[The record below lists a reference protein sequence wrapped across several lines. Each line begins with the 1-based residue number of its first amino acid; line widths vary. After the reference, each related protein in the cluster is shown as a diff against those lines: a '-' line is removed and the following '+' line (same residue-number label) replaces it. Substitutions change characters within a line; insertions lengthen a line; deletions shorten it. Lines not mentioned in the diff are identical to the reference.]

1 MLLGSEIQIPEA
13 ELILIEYCWLSIWT
27 RIFSQ
32 KNPWRIF
39 RMSPKHLIAEYEMLL
54 VKLVFSARKEKRAEL
69 KKELRTRRAS
79 EIESR
84 SIILHVCL

>member
-1 MLLGSEIQIPEA
+1 
-13 ELILIEYCWLSIWT
+13 
-27 RIFSQ
+27 
-32 KNPWRIF
+32 
-39 RMSPKHLIAEYEMLL
+39 MLL

-84 SIILHVCL
+84 STKLHVCLSSLFLSSKIQHICDVFAKILSQKCSSMDQRFRSPDFILST